1 MSLDLDDLK
10 MYLRVDI
17 DDMDSEIE
25 IMQKAA
31 EKYLDNAGV
40 DVDSDNDLVNIC
52 VQILVMHW
60 FENRGNTVVGETTSK
75 LDYTLDNIITQL
87 KYASDSS

>member
-31 EKYLDNAGV
+31 EQYLDNAGV

-87 KYASDSS
+87 KYTSDSL